1 MKIKQEIGN
10 QILHNFYGNEK
21 EFEVVVVNETNA
33 SKLEDI
39 LGYYEDT
46 NMSFYDKNEER
57 YSILENRIG
66 LEVAV
71 NTNDWEEW
79 LAQHE

>member
-1 MKIKQEIGN
+1 MKIKEEIGN
-10 QILHNFYGNEK
+10 QILHDFYGNEK
-21 EFEVVVVNETNA
+21 EFEVVVVNKTNA

-39 LGYYEDT
+39 LDYYEDT
-46 NMSFYDKNEER
+46 NKSFYDKSEER

-66 LEVAV
+66 IEVAV